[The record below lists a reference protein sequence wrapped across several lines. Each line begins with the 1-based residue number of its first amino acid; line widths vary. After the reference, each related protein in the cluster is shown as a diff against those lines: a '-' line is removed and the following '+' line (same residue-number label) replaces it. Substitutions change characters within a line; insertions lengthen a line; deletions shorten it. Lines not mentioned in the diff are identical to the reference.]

1 MIHQSGHGMTFSHTF
16 DEEVARVQQIDKAI
30 DDHMEEIL
38 EAIGIQVL
46 SWMQDDYKTKARGE
60 TDPAGV
66 KWDPIKRSSMRS
78 RLRKLQSYREKT
90 KADKRTAIDQAM
102 ASHEIGVDTGR
113 LINSLEFS
121 TDNPSD
127 TQLTIKDH
135 TVTVGSAV
143 KYADDF
149 DSARPI
155 FSEKNI
161 TEDRRKELDELVED
175 IVDDIINNII
185 K

>member
-16 DEEVARVQQIDKAI
+16 DEEVARLKKINKAI

-46 SWMQDDYKTKARGE
+46 SWMQEDFRTKARGE

-66 KWDPIKRSSMRS
+66 KWDPIKPASMRS
-78 RLRKLQSYREKT
+78 RLRKLQSYREKSKDERR
-90 KADKRTAIDQAM
+90 KAVAEAM
-102 ASHEIGVDTGR
+102 ASYEIGVDTGR
-113 LINSLEFS
+113 LITSLEFGAGYL
-121 TDNPSD
+121 TD
-127 TQLTIKDH
+127 TKFTIKDH

-143 KYADDF
+143 KYAEDF
-149 DSARPI
+149 DAARPI

-161 TEDRRKELDELVED
+161 TEDRRKELDELVGE
-175 IVDDIINNII
+175 IVDDIITDIV